1 MECDTQGFANFGFS
15 LGLEAYDTSYIF
27 CKGTAAREGMP
38 ATFPSSRSLNEYSD
52 WTACIEFTPSGSTE
66 PFIAPN
72 HLEALWFH

>member
-38 ATFPSSRSLNEYSD
+38 ATFPSSHSLNEYSD
-52 WTACIEFTPSGSTE
+52 
-66 PFIAPN
+66 
-72 HLEALWFH
+72 